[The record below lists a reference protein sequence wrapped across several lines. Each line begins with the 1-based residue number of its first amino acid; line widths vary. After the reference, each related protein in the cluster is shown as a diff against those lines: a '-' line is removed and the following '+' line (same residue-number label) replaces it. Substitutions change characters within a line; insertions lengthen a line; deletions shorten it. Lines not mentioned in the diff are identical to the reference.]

1 MIKSNIESK
10 IDSHIGRSL
19 MARVKG
25 DTNYSIREERLI
37 AQKSVLEAKVK
48 TLKEELKVKDVRL
61 RELRDKV
68 GKSNA

>member
-1 MIKSNIESK
+1 LLK
-10 IDSHIGRSL
+10 
-19 MARVKG
+19 
-25 DTNYSIREERLI
+25 
-37 AQKSVLEAKVK
+37 KSVLEAKVK